1 MVDPRNS
8 LTNHDWG
15 VMLHPFPAQ
24 VGPQKKP
31 QKTGWLMALGLPH
44 YKNPLVICYIAME
57 NSPFMDNWWWFAH
70 IFRNTRPI
78 ENHAVEKP
86 DVVRC
91 DFPSWWRKPPSFGEV
106 ADLHDISCILL
117 LGLAQHIVCHLWPMI
132 SPWNIS
138 SVSSVNLR
146 CRKMTDSQ
154 LVSL

>member
-1 MVDPRNS
+1 MTEGHVASIHFQRYAP
-8 LTNHDWG
+8 
-15 VMLHPFPAQ
+15 P
-24 VGPQKKP
+24 KK
-31 QKTGWLMALGLPH
+31 KLYSGWLIIGFTTLYTLWLF
-44 YKNPLVICYIAME
+44 KIAME
-57 NSPFMDNWWWFAH
+57 NSPFMDNWLWFTH
-70 IFRNTRPI
+70 IFRNTHPI

-132 SPWNIS
+132 SHEISPWNIS